1 MNPDTLVY
9 GATTVWANS
18 TAGDDFLTV
27 LLNVTQMLAP
37 PAVSFQVLSKS
48 TVLLATAGKVLH
60 LATSTKV
67 STLCPL
73 SSEIIQIIEPLHLL
87 LTHDAGAGL

>member
-1 MNPDTLVY
+1 MLAY

-27 LLNVTQMLAP
+27 LLNVSP